1 MTAGQALPETDQKN
15 STVSSSPWRRILG
28 LLRRALLLLT
38 SPLREALI
46 DFEGL
51 SLSLRLMAILGY
63 VSVFV
68 LLALTLLLESFS
80 DRLYFVSYSYETD
93 DAIVTN
99 QVPFLVLL
107 VSGLS
112 FALGWAYILTGA
124 TDCRRR
130 VFLPLAALFALQL
143 ILFFPAGNGMCVWA
157 CAAPAFLVLL
167 VGSHFFTQ
175 TKKFWRDYPLVEFAL
190 WFCVLL
196 FFLGLFW
203 FSRQSGETLAS
214 DFSGIF
220 SVFGL
225 INAPLW
231 FFFGL
236 GLIDVAIDIGR
247 AVVTTLRKLFPGEF
261 LRALTVFLILVR
273 PVVALFIFTTNQQD
287 TLLGDTLL
295 LDSLLAPLPLL
306 ALTAGL
312 ALARRWTTRSA
323 TIILALSFASPVF
336 MAFIVPAVRG
346 GEVSD
351 LLDVLLGGLGIFPPL
366 LLFVLLMAHSVL
378 SLGVSF
384 AEKDGQYIP
393 RSGRILLGFGFA
405 LLVTGFTIFSVNVRD
420 VSGQL
425 DQSFQEATDAFFGL
439 GVISLGLPYLL
450 WILWRRRDRL
460 AGKEEDLEGVKP
472 LLAGLSRVPG
482 WVWVVLGVVMA
493 VFLACF
499 VCLIGLIFFNPPP
512 PA

>member
-1 MTAGQALPETDQKN
+1 MPQGLWQ
-15 STVSSSPWRRILG
+15 RFLG
-28 LLRRALLLLT
+28 LLRRVLLLLT

-51 SLSLRLMAILGY
+51 SLSLRLMAVLGY
-63 VSVFV
+63 VSIFV
-68 LLALTLLLESFS
+68 LLALMLLLELFS
-80 DRLYFVSYSYETD
+80 DHLHLVSYSHETTD
-93 DAIVTN
+93 GNVITN
-99 QVPFLVLL
+99 QIPFPALI

-112 FALGWAYILTGA
+112 FALGWAYILNGA

-130 VFLPLAALFALQL
+130 IFLPLAALFAFQL
-143 ILFFPAGNGMCVWA
+143 YLFFPAGGAMCVWG

-175 TKKFWRDYPLVEFAL
+175 TKKFWRDYPLIEFVL
-190 WFCVLL
+190 WFCVML
-196 FFLGLFW
+196 FFVGLFW
-203 FSRQSGETLAS
+203 FSRQSDETLAS
-214 DFSGIF
+214 GFSGIF
-220 SVFGL
+220 SFFGL

-236 GLIDVAIDIGR
+236 GLIDMALSIGR
-247 AVVTTLRKLFPGEF
+247 AVVITLRKLFPGEF
-261 LRALTVFLILVR
+261 LRAFTVFLILVR
-273 PVVALFIFTTNQQD
+273 PVVALFVFTTDQQD
-287 TLLGDTLL
+287 TLLGDILL
-295 LDSLLAPLPLL
+295 LDSLLATLPLL
-306 ALTAGL
+306 ILTIGL

-323 TIILALSFASPVF
+323 TITLALSFASPVF
-336 MAFIVPAVRG
+336 MAFIVPALRG
-346 GEVSD
+346 GDVSE
-351 LLDVLLGGLGIFPPL
+351 LLDLILGGLGIFPPL
-366 LLFVLLMAHSVL
+366 LLFVMLMTHSVL

-420 VSGQL
+420 ATGQL
-425 DQSFQEATDAFFGL
+425 DQSFQEATDAFFSL
-439 GVISLGLPYLL
+439 GFIALGLPYLL

-460 AGKEEDLEGVKP
+460 AGSEEDFEGVEP

-482 WVWVVLGVVMA
+482 WVWVALGVVMA

-499 VCLIGLIFFNPPP
+499 VCLIGLIFFNNPPP
-512 PA
+512 G